1 MSQRIVIASDQAKH
15 IQAYIDY
22 KNIVGD
28 DDGGKVMSEKEFE
41 EYKNKVREARKNHL
55 YVYWRNSKDFDCKSV
70 GPESMCFCG
79 HRYKNHHFD
88 NVKTK
93 KINCKDP
100 KCKCPLFNYI
110 PVYGSNDVKCL
121 CKHSYSLHNPVSKKC
136 GKCNTCT
143 YFGSKFTCNC
153 TEPFDDHVTVIE
165 TREERVKAGKIVDPL
180 WMGNNMNAAIG
191 GLNSFTGMVNDK
203 YMQQYQNL
211 LSGEAMEGNMLSE
224 LKKNYLMDDNNNQE
238 SSSIKGNK
246 INETKGESAYDLFK
260 KPHIFSS
267 ISGMISKQMNRLS
280 LMK

>member
-165 TREERVKAGKIVDPL
+165 IREERVKAGKIVDPL